1 MHRRFFLL
9 SLLAMPLSATAAEGD
24 QKDLDQGRADALKDI
39 AAGKLA
45 WHNLGFPAIWR
56 REFVRIMKEKYG
68 VESKDVGDCEPN
80 MPLARHTKAY
90 NETMQA
96 EIEKRFGK
104 GVVDQAIA
112 DAKEEAKKNG
122 L

>member
-1 MHRRFFLL
+1 MHRRIFLL
-9 SLLAMPLSATAAEGD
+9 SLLGIPMMAAADD
-24 QKDLDQGRADALKDI
+24 QKDLEQGRADALKDI

-45 WHNLGFPAIWR
+45 WHNLGFPTPWR
-56 REFVRIMKEKYG
+56 LDFSKILKEKYG
-68 VESKDVGDCEPN
+68 VESKEVGDCEPN

-90 NETMQA
+90 NETMKA

-104 GVVDQAIA
+104 GVVEKAE
-112 DAKEEAKKNG
+112 EEAKEAMKKRG